1 MTLVVNPLMS
11 LKMLKSIWLALV
23 GLAFLVSCTQQTESD
38 IQPVLLQGKT
48 MGTTFSVKLYP
59 TQENLNQ
66 LNLYES
72 VNNEL
77 IRINNLMSTYIPDS
91 ELSQFNQT
99 EAGKAFK
106 FSPENVEILTKSFQI
121 SQQSKGA
128 FDVTV
133 GPIVNLWGFGPNG
146 HIETR
151 PSESDIDE
159 VKQYVGIDKV
169 TLTGNLAVKK
179 HSNVYVDFSSIAK
192 GYAVDKI
199 AEYLERN
206 KITNYLVEIGG
217 EMRLSGHKPSGELWT
232 VAVEKPVSNRRE
244 AQLIFSPGN
253 IGMATSG
260 DYRNYFEENGTR
272 FSHTID
278 PQTAEPITHKLAS
291 VTVLH
296 SSAASADAYA
306 TAINVLGPVKGV
318 EFAEKNGIAAYFL
331 IKTDDDFAE
340 VLSTEFKKLI
350 GKG

>member
-1 MTLVVNPLMS
+1 MS
-11 LKMLKSIWLALV
+11 LKMLKTIWLALV
-23 GLAFLVSCTQQTESD
+23 GLAFLVSCTQQTESEV
-38 IQPVLLQGKT
+38 QPVLLQGKT
-48 MGTTFSVKLYP
+48 MGTTFSVKLFP
-59 TQENLNQ
+59 TQDDINQ

-77 IRINNLMSTYIPDS
+77 IRINQLMSTYIADS
-91 ELSQFNQT
+91 ELSKFNQT
-99 EAGKAFK
+99 EAGKPFE
-106 FSPENVEILTKSFQI
+106 FSADNVEILTKSFEI
-121 SQQSKGA
+121 NRESNGA

-146 HIETR
+146 RIETR
-151 PSESDIDE
+151 PSDADIAN
-159 VKQYVGIDKV
+159 VKHFVGIDKV
-169 TLTGNLAVKK
+169 SLTGNVAVKK
-179 HSNVYVDFSSIAK
+179 HKDVYVDFSSIAK
-192 GYAVDKI
+192 GFAVDKI

-206 KITNYLVEIGG
+206 NITNYLVEIGG

-232 VAVEKPVSNRRE
+232 VAVEKPVTNRRE

-272 FSHTID
+272 FSHTIN
-278 PQTAEPITHKLAS
+278 PETAAPITHKLAS

-306 TAINVLGPVKGV
+306 TAINVLGPVSGV

-331 IKTDDDFAE
+331 IKTDNGFAE